1 MGEKMKEQSVS
12 VVLPTYNESEN
23 IVEVM
28 EKLSQALGKHLHE
41 ILVVDDNSP
50 DETWKMVEDLK
61 NPKYKVIRRR
71 EERGLASA
79 IRTGVCKAKGDII
92 MWMDADLGIPPE
104 IAPKLIEVLAV
115 HDVAI
120 GSRYVKGG
128 NDPRPFPLP
137 FLSNCLNMY
146 ARLLFGSQIRDYT
159 SGVAAV
165 RKKMMDQVVWNDN
178 GFGEYFAEFS
188 YRCIKRKVHVIEIP
202 LQYKIRKSG
211 VSKLSG
217 GSTWTVLK
225 YGLQYGIKMIK
236 WRISIR

>member
-1 MGEKMKEQSVS
+1 MKQQNSVS

-23 IVEVM
+23 ILEVL
-28 EKLSQALGKHLHE
+28 EKLSQALGKQLCE
-41 ILVVDDNSP
+41 IIVVDDNSP
-50 DETWKMVEDLK
+50 DETWKIVEDLK
-61 NPKYKVIRRR
+61 NPKYKVIRRT

-79 IRTGVCKAKGDII
+79 IRNGVCEAKGEII
-92 MWMDADLGIPPE
+92 IWMDADLGIPPE
-104 IAPKLIEVLAV
+104 IAPQLVEALNMS
-115 HDVAI
+115 DVAI

-128 NDPRPFPLP
+128 ADPRPFPLP
-137 FLSNCLNMY
+137 FLSNCLNVY

-165 RKKMMDQVVWNDN
+165 RKNIVSQVLWSDA

-188 YRCIKRKVHVIEIP
+188 YRCIKRKVRIVELP

-217 GSTWTVLK
+217 GSIWVVLR
-225 YGLQYGIKMIK
+225 YGVQYGVKMIK
-236 WRISIR
+236 WRLRMK